1 MRLAPCPP
9 PQVPL
14 GVGADG
20 KAQAA
25 QVGVDAGGGLHPA
38 QLGLLADLLP
48 QQGLPGQAGV
58 PSGPG
63 EGLARA
69 ALDAEG
75 AALALALLHRRVPA
89 SVTRLD
95 RRTALPYARVTSRQL
110 LPTQP
115 SPARVATVLW
125 GSGVDQPS
133 SWTTAEV
140 VWAQAR

>member
-48 QQGLPGQAGV
+48 QQDLPGQAGA
-58 PSGPG
+58 PGGPG

-75 AALALALLHRRVPA
+75 AALALALLHRRVPGQGCIGDQA
-89 SVTRLD
+89 GQAH
-95 RRTALPYARVTSRQL
+95 RTAIRPGDQQAALTH
-110 LPTQP
+110 PT
-115 SPARVATVLW
+115 
-125 GSGVDQPS
+125 
-133 SWTTAEV
+133 
-140 VWAQAR
+140 

>member
-1 MRLAPCPP
+1 M
-9 PQVPL
+9 
-14 GVGADG
+14 GADG

-48 QQGLPGQAGV
+48 QQDLPGQAGAQV
-58 PSGPG
+58 APVRAWPG
-63 EGLARA
+63 QRWTQREQP
-69 ALDAEG
+69 
-75 AALALALLHRRVPA
+75 LHWLSSTGVSQGRGA

-125 GSGVDQPS
+125 GSG
-133 SWTTAEV
+133 
-140 VWAQAR
+140 

>member
-1 MRLAPCPP
+1 MPVAAFIRRSWVSWQISFRSRTSRGRPGRQVAP
-9 PQVPL
+9 VR
-14 GVGADG
+14 AW
-20 KAQAA
+20 
-25 QVGVDAGGGLHPA
+25 
-38 QLGLLADLLP
+38 
-48 QQGLPGQAGV
+48 PGQRWTQREQ
-58 PSGPG
+58 P
-63 EGLARA
+63 
-69 ALDAEG
+69 
-75 AALALALLHRRVPA
+75 LHWLSSTGGSQGRGA